1 MDATSRESLADGF
14 FRHIAACNPPVEE
27 PFWPWW
33 VDGRAVGWLRP
44 VFAERLTRFPE
55 VFEVDGDSGW
65 QGSVTLSPVLTD
77 FEARSEALRDVVR
90 RLSTDGITPPFM
102 DEPYAVTPAGRESA
116 VCVIDRAAAAFF
128 GLRSFG
134 QHLNGFVRRDDGLH
148 MWIGRRARDRLLFP
162 GALDNMVAGGL
173 PFDRGL
179 EENLVKECAEEAA
192 VPAELAAQA
201 VPVGVVSYNRVAERG
216 FRRDLLYC
224 YDLELP
230 KDFVPRNTDG
240 EVESFALLPLDEV
253 ARLVSQTDEFKLNC
267 NLVVIDFLIRHGW
280 LEPSSPDYLPLVMG
294 LRQPMVERPSGMS
307 HGSNQ
312 EFGGV
317 IDGDMRI

>member
-1 MDATSRESLADGF
+1 MVVRSRKDFTAGF

-33 VDGRAVGWLRP
+33 IDDQVVGWVRP
-44 VFAERLTRFPE
+44 VFAERLAAFPE
-55 VFEVDGDSGW
+55 TFVIDSTDERQGD
-65 QGSVTLSPVLTD
+65 VRLSPALKG
-77 FEARSEALRDVVR
+77 FQARSEALRDVVR
-90 RLSTDGITPPFM
+90 RLSNDGVVPPFM

-116 VCVIDRAAAAFF
+116 VCVVDRAAAAFF

-134 QHLNGFVRRDDGLH
+134 QHLNGFVRQDNGLH

-173 PFDRGL
+173 PFDLGL

-192 VPAELAAQA
+192 IPSELAARA
-201 VPVGVVSYNRVAERG
+201 VSVGVVSYNRVAKRG

-230 KDFVPRNTDG
+230 TDFVPRNTDG
-240 EVESFALLPLDEV
+240 EVESFTLLPLDEV
-253 ARLVSQTDEFKLNC
+253 ARLVSETNEFKLNC
-267 NLVVIDFLIRHGW
+267 NLVVIDFLVRHGW
-280 LEPSSPDYLPLVMG
+280 LEPSSPAYLPLVMG
-294 LRQPMVERPSGMS
+294 LRQPLAEHPFELPS
-307 HGSNQ
+307 
-312 EFGGV
+312 
-317 IDGDMRI
+317 